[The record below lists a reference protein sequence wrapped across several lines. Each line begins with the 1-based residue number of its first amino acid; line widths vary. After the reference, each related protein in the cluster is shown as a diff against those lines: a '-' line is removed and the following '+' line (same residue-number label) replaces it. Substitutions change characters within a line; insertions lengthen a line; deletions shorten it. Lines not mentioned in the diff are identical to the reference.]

1 MIQSYHLLHQLTHF
15 THELESVTSLF
26 GLCWLVS
33 CFVWLLCFCVLLCLV
48 LFCCFGVLLL
58 FRFVLLCCHCDSP
71 QDYVSVL
78 YQFTF
83 EATQPQMAYVC
94 HN

>member
-1 MIQSYHLLHQLTHF
+1 MITKLSPLALINPF

-26 GLCWLVS
+26 GLCGW
-33 CFVWLLCFCVLLCLV
+33 FLV
-48 LFCCFGVLLL
+48 LFGCCFLCLFVGAFVALLL
-58 FRFVLLCCHCDSP
+58 FLFVLLCCHRDST

-83 EATQPQMAYVC
+83 EATQPQMVYVC

>member
-1 MIQSYHLLHQLTHF
+1 MNWNLSR
-15 THELESVTSLF
+15 LF
-26 GLCWLVS
+26 LACVVGFLFCLV
-33 CFVWLLCFCVLLCLV
+33 VVFCVLFV
-48 LFCCFGVLLL
+48 GAFCCFGVLLL
-58 FRFVLLCCHCDSP
+58 FRFVLLCCHCDST

-83 EATQPQMAYVC
+83 EATQPQMVYVC

>member
-1 MIQSYHLLHQLTHF
+1 MNWNLSR
-15 THELESVTSLF
+15 LF
-26 GLCWLVS
+26 LACVVGFLFCLV
-33 CFVWLLCFCVLLCLV
+33 VVFCVLFV
-48 LFCCFGVLLL
+48 GAFCCFGVLLL
-58 FRFVLLCCHCDSP
+58 FLFVLLCCHRDST

-83 EATQPQMAYVC
+83 EATQPQMVYVC

>member
-1 MIQSYHLLHQLTHF
+1 MNWNLSRFFLLVGFLF
-15 THELESVTSLF
+15 LF
-26 GLCWLVS
+26 G
-33 CFVWLLCFCVLLCLV
+33 CFFWCFCLSVFFV
-48 LFCCFGVLLL
+48 CFGAL
-58 FRFVLLCCHCDSP
+58 FLFLFVLWCCHRDST

-83 EATQPQMAYVC
+83 EATQPQMVYVC

>member
-1 MIQSYHLLHQLTHF
+1 MNWYLSGFFLAGVVGF
-15 THELESVTSLF
+15 LF
-26 GLCWLVS
+26 
-33 CFVWLLCFCVLLCLV
+33 CLV
-48 LFCCFGVLLL
+48 VVFCALFVGGFCLLWFL
-58 FRFVLLCCHCDSP
+58 FLFLFVLLCCHRDST

-83 EATQPQMAYVC
+83 EAAQPQMVYVC